1 MSEGQDLPATWD
13 PESALTSLVL
23 EDHIEDEQDERRAAD
38 RIFRESLPMSAKSIT
53 HLAAFGTT
61 ERIRLQASQYVV
73 DRVMGKIRDATSL
86 DGTEDPFLD
95 LLGAVQVSN
104 EEEAAIGRAS
114 SAEG

>member
-1 MSEGQDLPATWD
+1 MSDQDLPATWD